1 MFKRLSLSGIKLLS
15 ALFLGAIVMLPGCSS
30 VLKVEPM
37 PEPIAERKVQPKVII
52 AHRGAS
58 GYLPE
63 HSLAAK
69 AMAYAMGVDY
79 IEQDV
84 VMTKDNQLVV
94 LHDHYLDRVTDVM
107 SRFPKRYRLV
117 SGQKRW
123 FAIDFTLAEIKQL
136 KMSEGF
142 TLDKTSESLTAGYP
156 NRFPL
161 FKSSFSV
168 STLAEE
174 IELIKGLNHSTGKNI
189 GLYVEIKAPWFHR
202 HEGKDISKALLSLL
216 KTYGYTSKS
225 DKIYL
230 QCFDPI
236 EIKRIHDQLMPALG
250 VELKLVQ
257 LIAETDWFETFTY
270 EHGKATPYNYDWM
283 FKADAMA
290 KIAKYADAIGPWKS
304 MLVSDESTTDHLIIS
319 NMVKQAHDAGLKVHP
334 YTFRNDPGRIPGY
347 ASNFDDMLD
356 IFLYQVGV
364 DGVFTDYPDLAVD
377 FVQRRKSPEY
387 KVIRRSQGE

>member
-1 MFKRLSLSGIKLLS
+1 MFKRLTLSGKRLL
-15 ALFLGAIVMLPGCSS
+15 AVLLGALVALQGCTT
-30 VLKVEPM
+30 VPKVEP
-37 PEPIAERKVQPKVII
+37 KVVI

-117 SGQKRW
+117 AGKKRW

-142 TLDKTSESLTAGYP
+142 TPDKTTKALTAGYP

-174 IELIKGLNHSTGKNI
+174 IELIKGLNHSTGKNV

-202 HEGKDISKALLSLL
+202 HEGKDISKAVLILL
-216 KTYGYTSKS
+216 KNYGYTNKT
-225 DKIYL
+225 DKIFI

-236 EIKRIHDQLMPALG
+236 ETKRIHDQLMPALG

-257 LIAETDWFETFTY
+257 LIAETDWFETFIY
-270 EHGKATPYNYDWM
+270 QEDKAIPYNYDWM
-283 FKADAMA
+283 FKAGAMA
-290 KIAKYADAIGPWKS
+290 RIAKYADAIGPWKS
-304 MLVSDESTTDHLIIS
+304 MLVSDQSTPDTLIIS
-319 NMVKQAHDAGLKVHP
+319 NMVRQAHTVGLKVHP
-334 YTFRNDPGRIPGY
+334 YTFRNDPGRIPEY
-347 ASNFDDMLD
+347 ASSFDDLLD
-356 IFLYQVGV
+356 IFLYRVGV
-364 DGVFTDYPDLAVD
+364 DGIFSDYPDLAVD
-377 FVQRRKSPEY
+377 F
-387 KVIRRSQGE
+387 IRRNQAR

>member
-1 MFKRLSLSGIKLLS
+1 MFKRLDFSDMKLLKTLFFGTLVILSG
-15 ALFLGAIVMLPGCSS
+15 CSM
-30 VLKVEPM
+30 VTKIETKIEEKFEPDVEP
-37 PEPIAERKVQPKVII
+37 KVVI

-69 AMAYAMGVDY
+69 AMAYAMEVDY

-107 SRFPKRYRLV
+107 SHFPERYRLV
-117 SGQKRW
+117 NGEKRW

-142 TLDKTSESLTAGYP
+142 TLDKTSQSLTADYP

-161 FKSSFSV
+161 FTSSFSV

-202 HEGKDISKALLSLL
+202 HEGKDISKAVLIML
-216 KTYGYTSKS
+216 KNYGYKGKN
-225 DKIYL
+225 DKIYI

-236 EIKRIHDQLMPALG
+236 EIKRIQTQLMPSLEM
-250 VELKLVQ
+250 ELKLVQ
-257 LIAETDWFETFTY
+257 LIAETDWLETFTY
-270 EHGKATPYNYDWM
+270 ENGKATPYNYDWM
-283 FKADAMA
+283 FQADGMK
-290 KIAKYADAIGPWKS
+290 KIAEYADAIGPWKS
-304 MLVSDESTTDHLIIS
+304 MLVNDESTPNNLIIS
-319 NMVKQAHDAGLKVHP
+319 NMVTQAHEVGLKVHP
-334 YTFRNDPGRIPGY
+334 YTFRNDPGRIPDY
-347 ASNFDDMLD
+347 ASSFDDMLD
-356 IFLYQVGV
+356 IFLYRVGV
-364 DGVFTDYPDLAVD
+364 DGVFSDYPDLAVE
-377 FVQRRKSPEY
+377 FIKRRQSN
-387 KVIRRSQGE
+387 